1 MKEKVML
8 LSIDPGLTGT
18 GWAYWLHGEL
28 KEVGVLKAGGKRDWW
43 LRAAD
48 LAEQITE
55 LCEEREVGA
64 NRSVSVIAEF
74 TEYHAAATSNMGWR
88 TGDLQRLTFLCGI
101 IAGAIL
107 PRSYTPITTSGW
119 KGQLPKDVAA
129 KRVEKIVGARRCRHL
144 GLPEI
149 KRRSDTHAWDAVGI
163 GLWALGKFE

>member
-1 MKEKVML
+1 MRSL

-18 GWAYWLHGEL
+18 GWALWFNDLRPERI
-28 KEVGVLKAGGKRDWW
+28 GVIKAGKGEWW
-43 LRAAD
+43 ERAQQIAD
-48 LAEQITE
+48 E
-55 LCEEREVGA
+55 LVALCDARTRV
-64 NRSVSVIAEF
+64 VAEF

-88 TGDLQRLTFLCGI
+88 TGDLQRLTFLCGA
-101 IAGAIL
+101 IAGRVY
-107 PRSYTPITTSGW
+107 PRTYLPITTSGW

-129 KRVEKIVGARRCRHL
+129 KRVQHIIGRIACKRL